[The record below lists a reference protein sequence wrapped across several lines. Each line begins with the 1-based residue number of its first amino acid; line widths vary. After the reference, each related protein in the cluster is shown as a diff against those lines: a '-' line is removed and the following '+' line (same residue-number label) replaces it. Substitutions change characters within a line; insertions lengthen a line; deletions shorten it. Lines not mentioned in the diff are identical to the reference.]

1 MGVARRSLLITYVF
15 SVLMILFY
23 KLLTSMGTINEVLQ
37 QILSDQR
44 VLYMIVLLPAV
55 PSVAIYII
63 VKILENDLLKKL
75 YSYNETLHKMRNMID
90 AYAFLMRRYDEN
102 IEDIREKLLNLSSKE
117 SDLEKRL
124 IAVEKLLPVLLDL
137 YREKRSD

>member
-63 VKILENDLLKKL
+63 VKILENDLSKKL